1 MKKRIL
7 SCLMALAL
15 CLTLLPTAALAE
27 ETEGTAQTPP
37 AVEEAADPANGE
49 AKRENQPAEAKQENQ
64 PVEAKQE
71 GQPAEA
77 KQENQP
83 VEAKQEGQSAEAK
96 QENQPAEQEEQQE
109 DSASKQAVA
118 DVQALIDALPD
129 AEALDDMDD
138 EALDAVY
145 EAFQTACGA
154 YYDTL
159 TEEQQ
164 AQLKNTEKLAALS
177 DWFSQPAALADS
189 EYIHPDTVDADGSII
204 RDEGWSRTG
213 PIYEG
218 SDGDAAFT
226 DGKSYVVQGS
236 DVTIHGNLTVGG
248 IGTLILCQGATLT
261 VEGALICNGNYSI
274 YGQSDGGANAGRLVI
289 ENSLDSKGAAIR
301 LADDA
306 TGTPTLHIDSGEVT
320 INGGSSKTLIDG
332 VKLSSTNHIH
342 QGTLDGT
349 ALSPAEWGVTSLKG
363 GTLTLAYC
371 THDNGTYVSANQTQH
386 TKNCPDCG
394 FAGTA
399 VACGTSTVGY
409 VSDGANGHYRKCPC
423 GNKFGDVI
431 AHTIETAPTND
442 GKKHTSM
449 CGPCGYTPES
459 GTEAEH
465 SYDENGKCTVCQ
477 FQPILQGA
485 NGNLYDDFAT
495 ALYEGETALTLVSY
509 ATGDANQD
517 IVRANLEFDTDANIT
532 LDMGGCTLENSQ
544 GGATVTVARGT
555 LTVKGNAT
563 INQTG
568 RHETA
573 APAVSVTGGA
583 LDMQGKVTLTGGLKL
598 SGSGTLVTKL
608 KAGDMLNGG
617 VSVEGS
623 TAYANVNA
631 LLGENLAFAK
641 AGETSTIVKGD
652 VTSIS
657 GDVTVVA
664 HTHSFTLNS
673 GKYAC
678 ACGYTCPHND
688 FKDGKCTIC
697 GNGCAHTNVDEN
709 GVCENCKTQMAVKSE
724 TGGTVTYTTDFKSAM
739 RNATNGTKI
748 TLLADVSIPQ
758 RTGISGD
765 DTTVTLDLN
774 GHKITSGWLDV
785 GDKDTNGTYT
795 ACTLKIIGKGSYE
808 PPMYGG
814 IITVDVKATLDLSEW
829 EGGTISSIN
838 ISDNSGVNQDN
849 PSAREAA
856 VIVGPKAGTIGELSF
871 GNNQL
876 PKITKTKLSGGKFN
890 EIWVAGFGA
899 VKLGEL
905 LADGYAFQNG
915 DGSYV
920 EYGTT
925 LQGASI
931 YNVKVV
937 KCPHADA
944 EGGTCLYCGKTGI
957 LAKVGDTTYGDVST
971 AVKGWLANGGTLTL
985 FADYGE
991 GFDAKA
997 LDLSSA
1003 SAEWLTIDLNG
1014 HTFYQNCKNNIN
1026 LSGGKRLTI
1035 TDSKEKTGSQG
1046 AFGPIIADRGTLTL
1060 ESGHL
1065 QGLTVF
1071 SDSSATILLKGGKL
1085 TGISCPVPI
1094 FNLLPD
1100 GYALMDSSGRPV
1112 DPTITIDDS
1121 KTYTVKDS
1129 TNLYISSQNS
1139 GSAAIGSNTIPFAL
1153 SLKTADSEI
1162 GQMGFTWYIVKEN
1175 GTTQKLAATTSDVA
1189 PGADGV
1195 YTCNA
1200 ANMTVDPNG
1209 WTDLIVGKTYNVL
1222 CVVTGKTSDGAS
1234 KWQTPMRGY
1243 KLTVTKIDLA
1253 NAEVTISDWP
1263 ADGKV
1268 SFVPSSSAVS
1278 VLIIFDNSVSN
1289 RIAVKANGTEGVLTD
1304 RDYTYTGATAT
1315 QVGKYKLTITATD
1328 SCENYKG
1335 SKTFDWE
1342 VVPYAL
1348 PAPVFLGNQTYT
1360 KTYDGTTTLPEKY
1373 TFQAL
1378 FPDKGAGY
1386 SEVDW
1391 REDEYKDNY
1400 EVTAAEFVSP
1410 DAGENKPINQ
1420 TITLKNENFVF
1431 KPTEKINVK
1440 GITTTD
1446 KTITYKNFTLSEAY
1460 STLGTTF
1467 NIKKATVPDFDNEVT
1482 LDIINDL
1489 ENTYTIDLPA
1499 LPALESPKTYGDITY
1514 TVASQSLEH
1523 GYATLGQPTVKQVD
1537 GKYQLCLTVPAV
1549 KYDQETSIGTIL
1561 VKVTTTNYNDVVLT
1575 VNLQAVNKRKLGMF
1589 VSVAT
1594 DPVVYGMTLGDIKL
1608 SAEAT
1613 DGGQV
1618 IPGTIAWEDPLTTV
1632 PAAGRATYRWTFTPD
1647 DTMHY
1652 LTASNTIHFLVD
1664 KATPTGAPTYTAI
1677 TAGGKTLADAA
1688 LTANASWP
1696 SGTVQWVDKDGK
1708 PLPASTQVQANTEYT
1723 WSFTPADADNYNGA
1737 TGSVTLYAVTSGG
1750 GSSSA
1755 SKTSTTT
1762 KPDGTKVQTETKKDG
1777 TKIQTE
1783 TKKDGSVTKTTTN
1796 PNGSSVT
1803 ETKAADGSTGTVK
1816 TDKNGQTEAKTAL
1829 SNKAVEDAK
1838 KSGEAVKAP
1847 VEVKASRDSSTA
1859 PVVNI
1864 ELPKGA
1870 GETKVEIPVSNATPG
1885 TVAVLVH
1892 PDGTE
1897 EILKDSIPTEDGIQ
1911 LTVDGNATVKIVDNS
1926 KGFIDTQDHW
1936 AKDAIDFVSA
1946 RGLVNGM
1953 SDTIYAPNNSTTR
1966 AQLWTIL
1973 ARQNDADLSGG
1984 ANWYEKAQLWSKD
1997 KGISDGT
2004 NPNAAINRAQMV
2016 TMLWRAM
2023 GQSAAASGAS
2033 FADVPADSYY
2043 AQAVAWA
2050 VENGITTGVGGGRF
2064 DPNATCTRAQ
2074 IATFLARSMK

>member
-27 ETEGTAQTPP
+27 GTEGTAQTSP
-37 AVEEAADPANGE
+37 AVEKSTDPANGE
-49 AKRENQPAEAKQENQ
+49 AKRENQPAET
-64 PVEAKQE
+64 
-71 GQPAEA
+71 
-77 KQENQP
+77 
-83 VEAKQEGQSAEAK
+83 K
-96 QENQPAEQEEQQE
+96 QENQPAEQGEQQE
-109 DSASKQAVA
+109 NSASKQDGAVA
-118 DVQALIDALPD
+118 DVQAMIDALPD
-129 AEALDDMDD
+129 AAELDGMDD
-138 EALDAVY
+138 EEAMAVY
-145 EAFQTACGA
+145 EAFQAACEA
-154 YYDTL
+154 YYETL

-177 DWFSQPAALADS
+177 DWFSQPETLAES
-189 EYIHPDTVDADGSII
+189 GYIYPDTVDAEGNII
-204 RDEGWSRTG
+204 RHTGWSRTG

-218 SDGDAAFT
+218 SDRDAAFT
-226 DGKSYVVQGS
+226 DDKFYVIEKDTS
-236 DVTIHGNLTVGG
+236 VTIQGNLTVGG
-248 IGTLILCQGATLT
+248 IGALILCQGATLT
-261 VEGALICNGNYSI
+261 VKGALICNGNYSI
-274 YGQSDGGANAGRLVI
+274 YGQSDKGNNAGRLVI
-289 ENSLDSKGAAIR
+289 ENSKGGGAAIR

-320 INGGSSKTLIDG
+320 INGGNSGKLVEG
-332 VKLSSTNHIH
+332 VKLYSEKKIH
-342 QGTLDGT
+342 AATLG
-349 ALSPAEWGVTSLKG
+349 AEKVSPDAWSNNTLIEGTSLV
-363 GTLTLAYC
+363 LAYC
-371 THDNGTYVSANQTQH
+371 DHVHATYRPSGTTQH
-386 TKNCPDCG
+386 TKHCPDCG
-394 FAGTA
+394 FVGTP
-399 VACGTSTVGY
+399 VSCTFDGNGGY
-409 VSDGANGHYRKCPC
+409 DQGGENGHYAKCVC
-423 GNKFGDVI
+423 GNAATTTT
-431 AHTIETAPTND
+431 AHNMETTWTDD
-442 GKKHTSM
+442 GLWHTSM
-449 CGPCGYTPES
+449 CGICGYIPAGSDKEQ
-459 GTEAEH
+459 H
-465 SYDENGKCTVCQ
+465 KYDRETGVCTVCQ
-477 FQPILQGA
+477 FKPVAIVDKVNADYCYAKVNDALEEAVTHDDPTVMLKTEATNSTDKTIDSHVSFDYDGKSVALAMNGYSLETSKSAPI
-485 NGNLYDDFAT
+485 T
-495 ALYEGETALTLVSY
+495 V
-509 ATGDANQD
+509 
-517 IVRANLEFDTDANIT
+517 
-532 LDMGGCTLENSQ
+532 EN
-544 GGATVTVARGT
+544 GT
-555 LTVKGNAT
+555 LTVTGDAT
-563 INQTG
+563 LVQNG
-568 RHETA
+568 KHELA
-573 APAVSVTGGA
+573 VPAVCVTGGT
-583 LDMQGKVTLTGGLKL
+583 LIFEGKLTASGKPAVEVTN
-598 SGSGTLVTKL
+598 GTLRL
-608 KAGDMLNGG
+608 KEGDALNGG

-623 TAYANVNA
+623 TTYANVNA

-829 EGGTISSIN
+829 EGGTISEIS
-838 ISDNSGVNQDN
+838 ISDNSDVEKDN
-849 PSAREAA
+849 PNAREAA

-876 PKITKTKLSGGKFN
+876 EKLTKTKLSGGSFN
-890 EIWVAGFGA
+890 QIWAANHVP

-905 LADGYAFQNG
+905 LVSGYALQHD
-915 DGSYV
+915 DGSY
-920 EYGTT
+920 EKYTTT
-925 LQGASI
+925 LQNESI

-944 EGGTCLYCGKTGI
+944 KDGTCLYCGKTGI
-957 LAKVGDTTYGDVST
+957 AAMVGSKTYDNVGT
-971 AVKGWLANGGTLTL
+971 AVSEWLDGSVQGTLKL

-1046 AFGPIIADRGTLTL
+1046 AFGPIDADRGTLTL

-1065 QGLTVF
+1065 QGLKVF
-1071 SDSSATILLKGGKL
+1071 SGSEPTILLKGGKV

-1094 FNLLPD
+1094 FNLLPN
-1100 GYALMDSSGRPV
+1100 GYALMDSSGLPV
-1112 DPTITIDDS
+1112 DPTITIDDFE
-1121 KTYTVKDS
+1121 TYTVKDS
-1129 TNLYISSQNS
+1129 TNLDISSQKE
-1139 GSAAIGSNTIPFAL
+1139 GSAAMGSDTIPLAL
-1153 SLKTADSEI
+1153 SLKTGDGTI
-1162 GQMGFTWYIVKEN
+1162 GLMSFEWYIVKEN
-1175 GTTQKLAATTSDVA
+1175 GTTQKLAASKDDVT

-1200 ANMTVDPNG
+1200 ANMTVGPNG
-1209 WTDLIVGKTYNVL
+1209 WTDLIVGETYNVL
-1222 CVVTGKTSDGAS
+1222 CVVTGKTSDGTSS

-1263 ADGKV
+1263 KDGKV
-1268 SFVPSSSAVS
+1268 SFSPSSSAAS

-1289 RIAVKANGTEGVLTD
+1289 RITVKANGTEGVLTD
-1304 RDYTYTGATAT
+1304 RDYTYDGATAT
-1315 QVGKYKLTITATD
+1315 QVGKYTLTITATD
-1328 SCENYKG
+1328 SCANYTG
-1335 SKTFDWE
+1335 SKTFNWE

-1348 PAPVFLGNQTYT
+1348 PAPVFEGNQKYT
-1360 KTYDGTTTLPEKY
+1360 KIYDGTTFLPEGYK
-1373 TFQAL
+1373 FQAL
-1378 FPDKGAGY
+1378 FPDKGPGS

-1391 REDEYKDNY
+1391 RKDENNY
-1400 EVTAAEFVSP
+1400 EVNSAEFVSP

-1420 TITLKNENFVF
+1420 TITLKNKNFVF
-1431 KPTEKINVK
+1431 APTINIV
-1440 GITTTD
+1440 GVTATD
-1446 KTITYKNFTLSEAY
+1446 NTITYKNFTLSEAY
-1460 STLGTTF
+1460 PTLGTTF
-1467 NIKKATVPDFDNEVT
+1467 NIKKATVPDFDKAVT
-1482 LDIINDL
+1482 LEVINDL

-1499 LPALESPKTYGDITY
+1499 LPTLESPRTYGDITY

-1632 PAAGRATYRWTFTPD
+1632 PAAGQATYRWTFTPD

-1652 LTASNTIHFLVD
+1652 LTASNTIHFSVD

-1677 TAGGKTLADAA
+1677 TAGGKTLSDAA
-1688 LTANASWP
+1688 LTANAGWP
-1696 SGTVQWVDKDGK
+1696 SGTVRWVDKDGK

-1723 WSFTPADADNYNGA
+1723 WSFTPADAANYNGA
-1737 TGSVTLYAVTSGG
+1737 SGSVTLYAVTSGGG

-1762 KPDGTKVQTETKKDG
+1762 NADGSVTKTETKKDG
-1777 TKIQTE
+1777 TKVE
-1783 TKKDGSVTKTTTN
+1783 TTTGKDGSVSKTTTN

-1803 ETKAADGSTGTVK
+1803 ENKAADGSTGTVK
-1816 TDKNGQTEAKTAL
+1816 TDKNGQTTAETKV
-1829 SNKAVEDAK
+1829 SAKAVEDAK
-1838 KSGEAVKAP
+1838 KNGEAVKAP
-1847 VEVKASRDSSTA
+1847 VEVKASRNSSTA
-1859 PVVNI
+1859 PTVSI

-1870 GETKVEIPVSNATPG
+1870 GETKVEIPISNATPG
-1885 TVAVLVH
+1885 TVAVIVH

-1897 EILKDSIPTEDGIQ
+1897 EIMKDSIPTEDGIQ
-1911 LTVDGNATVKIVDNS
+1911 LTINGGATVKIVDNS
-1926 KGFIDTQDHW
+1926 KDFADTQNHW

-1953 SDTIYAPNNSTTR
+1953 SATIYAPNNSTTR

-1973 ARQNDADLSGG
+1973 ARQADADLAGG

-2004 NPNAAINRAQMV
+2004 NPNGTINRAQMV
-2016 TMLWRAM
+2016 TMLWRTM
-2023 GQSAAASGAS
+2023 GQPAAGGSAS

-2050 VENGITTGVGGGRF
+2050 IENGITAGVGGGRF
-2064 DPNATCTRAQ
+2064 DPNSTCTRAQ
-2074 IATFLARSMK
+2074 IAAFLARSMK